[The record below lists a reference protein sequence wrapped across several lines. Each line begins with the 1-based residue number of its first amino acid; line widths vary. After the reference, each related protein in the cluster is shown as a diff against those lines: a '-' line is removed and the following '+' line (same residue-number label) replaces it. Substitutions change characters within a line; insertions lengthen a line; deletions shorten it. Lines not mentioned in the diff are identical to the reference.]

1 VTLYRIDRRSYLFAA
16 ALVLVA
22 LLLPACAGSEEE
34 TVGETPP
41 TILVA
46 EHPVTSEAARRAGI
60 VDDGVVDEGM
70 VDEGMVD
77 DVPAAEGPSLDAPA
91 AGETPAGEE
100 TSPERAP
107 SEEPPPVAEDAATDG

>member
-1 VTLYRIDRRSYLFAA
+1 VTLYRIDRRTFFLATFLAA
-16 ALVLVA
+16 ALVAVA
-22 LLLPACAGSEEE
+22 LLLPACAGSEDE

-41 TILVA
+41 TLLVA

-60 VDDGVVDEGM
+60 VDDGVVDGGM

-77 DVPAAEGPSLDAPA
+77 DAPAAEGPSLDAPA
-91 AGETPAGEE
+91 GEE
-100 TSPERAP
+100 ASPERAP